1 MSETGKPDGI
11 PPADQLEA
19 IPFGG
24 VGPAIDFANLSKEM
38 SIQQQVPKLKVAVKN
53 YLSARMAEAM
63 TQSGGVSAQ
72 EAKFRCSQ
80 LQLMARH
87 SLKAMNAAA
96 PPAEGGGEVG
106 ESWRQATSA
115 EGAKTADLFGKHLID
130 APEFAPAVEEALKLV
145 VAGAA
150 STATKD
156 SDTEEALLFF
166 KRFAATAND
175 DPEEL
180 RDVCWS
186 DDWQGALRRRTLKR
200 EEAAKEVYS
209 GDMFRPK
216 ENGPLCVYRSWKK
229 IN

>member
-63 TQSGGVSAQ
+63 TQSGGVSAQVHPPHRDPPLQRIRDSSGFGGAPYPPSQKLPSSPAHHPQ

-166 KRFAATAND
+166 KR
-175 DPEEL
+175 
-180 RDVCWS
+180 S
-186 DDWQGALRRRTLKR
+186 
-200 EEAAKEVYS
+200 
-209 GDMFRPK
+209 
-216 ENGPLCVYRSWKK
+216 
-229 IN
+229 